1 MANATP
7 QALGKQRD
15 HLSRFVREAG
25 EQKERARRRSFR
37 ASMASVEEE
46 EQEQEREQKQEKKQ
60 ETKQVRL
67 SGVPAILLFALCLDN
82 CTFFLSG
89 RPSTVRL
96 LENK

>member
-46 EQEQEREQKQEKKQ
+46 EQEREQEQEKKQ